1 MLIDNRG
8 INIDK
13 KKIITAIAALILAA
27 AVISLGIGYFLQ
39 AQKIQELQKE
49 VNAKQTN
56 AKIVSFLDTFIEKV
70 LKAENE
76 VSFEDR
82 LKLENSIRD
91 LNDKELLT
99 LWEKFTQATT
109 AEQIQQNVKNLLEGL
124 VNKIIY

>member
-1 MLIDNRG
+1 MFIDNRE

-13 KKIITAIAALILAA
+13 KTIITAIAALILAI
-27 AVISLGIGYFLQ
+27 AVISLSIGYFLQ
-39 AQKIQELQKE
+39 VQKIQELQKE
-49 VNAKQTN
+49 LNVRQTN
-56 AKIVSFLDTFIEKV
+56 AKIVSFLDTFIAKV

-109 AEQIQQNVKNLLEGL
+109 ADQIQQNVKNLLEGL

>member
-1 MLIDNRG
+1 MFIDNRE

-13 KKIITAIAALILAA
+13 KKIITAIAALILAI
-27 AVISLGIGYFLQ
+27 AVISLSIGYFLQ
-39 AQKIQELQKE
+39 VQKIQELQKE
-49 VNAKQTN
+49 LNVRQTN
-56 AKIVSFLDTFIEKV
+56 AKIVSFLDTFIAKV

-109 AEQIQQNVKNLLEGL
+109 ADQIQQNVKNLLEGL